1 MGNVNVVQTRGK
13 YNAIHVILTSCQLF
27 NKSILA
33 DKIWLLRNSIK
44 TGVGI
49 PIFWG
54 WNCCLK
60 KTTTFAAQTNPKMA
74 KNLVIVESPAKAKT
88 IEKFLGSDF
97 QVESSYGHIA
107 DLPSKEIGVD
117 VLNGFKPKY
126 EVSADKKAL
135 VSKLKTLAKNAE
147 MVWLASDEDREGEAI
162 SWHLA
167 EELKLDKAKTKR
179 IVFHEITK
187 TAILKAIDNPREI
200 DYNLVNAQQARRV
213 LDRLVGYELSPVL
226 WRKVR
231 GGLSAGRVQSVS
243 VRLIVERERE
253 IQEFNAV
260 ASYSVLGEFLT
271 ANGKTLKAK
280 LAKNFNTKAE
290 ATDFLQKN
298 INTIYTVSDLETK
311 PAKKSP
317 AAPFTTSTLQQ
328 EAARKLYLPVGI
340 TMQLAQRL
348 YEAGLITYMR
358 TDSVN
363 LSKEASDAAQ
373 AEIIRSYGKEFSKP
387 RTFANRSKGAQEA
400 HEAIR
405 PTDMSRHTVNVDR
418 DQARLYDLIWKRT
431 LASQMSEAELE
442 RTQVKIAA
450 SNHKELFAASG
461 EVLLFEGF
469 LKVYLEGS
477 DDDEEEQ
484 EGMLPALK
492 VNEILQQNYITATE
506 RYSRAA
512 ARYTEASLVKKLE
525 ELGIGRPSTYA
536 PTISTIIAR
545 NYVEK
550 GNLEGHERKYT
561 QLTLQ
566 ANAIQEQ
573 LLKEN
578 TGSDKGKL
586 VPTDIGTIVTDF
598 LVKNFGSILDY
609 HFTAKVEQDFDEIA
623 EGNVNWS
630 KMMQEFYDKFHPNV
644 QDVEANA
651 ERESG
656 ERILGVDPETGKQ
669 VSVRLGKFGP
679 MVQIG
684 DAEAEDKKFASLMND
699 QNIGTIS
706 LEEALQLFLL
716 PKNLGEYKG
725 EVIEVNNGRFGP
737 YVKFG
742 TQFISLPRGEDPMSI
757 TLERAQE
764 IIDEKAKADAPIGM
778 FQNEPVQKGV
788 GRFGPFIKWNGMFIN
803 VNKKYNFDHLS
814 QGDIDQLIEEKLQK
828 EVDKVLHHWK
838 AEGIVVE
845 KARWGRSVILKGKLK
860 IELSKDVDAA
870 QLTLAQVEEI
880 IAKKTPAKKTAAKK
894 APAKKAVTKK
904 STPKKK

>member
-1 MGNVNVVQTRGK
+1 
-13 YNAIHVILTSCQLF
+13 
-27 NKSILA
+27 
-33 DKIWLLRNSIK
+33 
-44 TGVGI
+44 
-49 PIFWG
+49 
-54 WNCCLK
+54 
-60 KTTTFAAQTNPKMA
+60 MA

-117 VLNGFKPKY
+117 VENGFKPKY
-126 EVSADKKAL
+126 EVSPDKKAL
-135 VSKLKTLAKNAE
+135 VTKLKSLSKNAE
-147 MVWLASDEDREGEAI
+147 TVWLASDEDREGEAI

-167 EELKLDKAKTKR
+167 EELKLDTKKTKR

-187 TAILKAIDNPREI
+187 SAILKAIDNPREI

-226 WRKVR
+226 WRKIK

-253 IQEFNAV
+253 IQNFNAV
-260 ASYSVLGEFLT
+260 ATYSIVAEFVNE
-271 ANGKTLKAK
+271 AGKAFKAK
-280 LAKNFNTKAE
+280 LPKNFNTKKEAE
-290 ATDFLQKN
+290 DFLNQN
-298 INTIYTVSDLETK
+298 IGSKYKVADLETK
-311 PAKKSP
+311 PTKKSP
-317 AAPFTTSTLQQ
+317 TAPFTTSTLQQ

-363 LSKEASDAAQ
+363 LSKEAMDAAQ
-373 AEIIRSYGKEFSKP
+373 AEIIKSYGKEFSKP
-387 RTFANRSKGAQEA
+387 RVFANKSKGAQEA

-405 PTDMSRHTVNVDR
+405 PTDMSRHTVNIDR

-431 LASQMSEAELE
+431 LASQMSDAQLE
-442 RTQVKIAA
+442 RTNVKIEAD
-450 SNHKELFAASG
+450 NHSEIFTASG

-469 LKVYLEGS
+469 LKVYLEGH

-492 VNEILQQNYITATE
+492 VNEKLANNYITATE
-506 RYSRAA
+506 RYSRPP

-536 PTISTIIAR
+536 PTISTIINR

-550 GNLEGHERKYT
+550 GTLEGVERNYT

-566 ANAIQEQ
+566 NSKVGEK

-598 LVKNFGSILDY
+598 LVKNFGNILDY
-609 HFTAKVEQDFDEIA
+609 NFTAKVEQDFDEIA
-623 EGNVNWS
+623 EGNIDWA
-630 KMMQEFYDKFHPNV
+630 KMMQDFYDKFHPNV
-644 QDVEANA
+644 KEVEANA

-656 ERILGVDPETGKQ
+656 ERILGKDADGRQ

-679 MVQIG
+679 MAQIG
-684 DAEAEDKKFASLMND
+684 EADDEDKKFASLMAD
-699 QNIGTIS
+699 QNIGNIT
-706 LEEALQLFLL
+706 LEEALNLFLL
-716 PKNLGEYKG
+716 PKSLGEYKG
-725 EVIEVNNGRFGP
+725 EEVEVSNGRYGP
-737 YVKFG
+737 YVRHG
-742 TQFISLPRGEDPMSI
+742 SVFISLPRGEDPLSVSK
-757 TLERAQE
+757 ERAQE
-764 IIDEKAKADAPIGM
+764 LIDEKALADAPIAVYKG
-778 FQNEPVQKGV
+778 EAVQKGV
-788 GRFGPFIKWNGMFIN
+788 GRFGPFIKWNGLFVN
-803 VNKKYNFDHLS
+803 VSKKYNFDNLS
-814 QGDIDQLIEEKLQK
+814 QADVEELIEDKLQK
-828 EVDKVLHHWK
+828 NIDKVIHNWEE
-838 AEGIVVE
+838 EGIVVE
-845 KARWGRSVILKGKLK
+845 KARWGRSVILKGKIK
-860 IELSKDVDAA
+860 IELSKDVDATK
-870 QLTLAQVEEI
+870 LTLAQVQEM
-880 IAKKTPAKKTAAKK
+880 IAAKTPAKKTAAKK
-894 APAKKAVTKK
+894 TTTAKKAPAKKTAA
-904 STPKKK
+904 KKK